1 MKTKEENCKYYN
13 QYDIDKSDDRID
25 FSFFS
30 CIRRSPTSSE
40 WRYRARVFKSI
51 NEKER
56 IRRQNLFETSSRDL
70 SNFELGWPFFFHLFL
85 RLPAMC
91 TTSIR
96 VKHCVEQMI
105 FIHFFLRATVSII
118 SFHMTLLTSIQCDS
132 IDPCQFYEWWLRL
145 AHVNSKQCIRNACP
159 AFRSAV
165 KWCSSKAPHIQLRHT
180 KSIESMPALQKGK
193 ENINMKT
200 EQTKTNE
207 MNK

>member
-70 SNFELGWPFFFHLFL
+70 SNFELGWPFFFSSLPSFACDVHDIDSCKTLCRTNDIHSFLF
-85 RLPAMC
+85 AC
-91 TTSIR
+91 D
-96 VKHCVEQMI
+96 C
-105 FIHFFLRATVSII
+105 FNNFLSHDV
-118 SFHMTLLTSIQCDS
+118 
-132 IDPCQFYEWWLRL
+132 
-145 AHVNSKQCIRNACP
+145 AHVDSMRFDWSLPILWMVAAIGAREFKTMHSERVPCISVRSKMMFKQ
-159 AFRSAV
+159 SAAHSV
-165 KWCSSKAPHIQLRHT
+165 APH
-180 KSIESMPALQKGK
+180 
-193 ENINMKT
+193 
-200 EQTKTNE
+200 
-207 MNK
+207 